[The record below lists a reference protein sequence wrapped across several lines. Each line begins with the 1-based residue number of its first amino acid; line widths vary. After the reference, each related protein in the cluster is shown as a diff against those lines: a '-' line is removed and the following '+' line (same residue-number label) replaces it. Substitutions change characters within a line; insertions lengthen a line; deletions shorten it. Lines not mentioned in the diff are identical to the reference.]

1 MWTLPLPCGS
11 MPESKLRLRPVQ
23 GGLDRSMRA
32 YRAFSQAP
40 WLDKILDLQD
50 LLLQTFSPAEPSGKI
65 LPEVAINR
73 QQQIESEQAIARFSQ
88 TCHATRVAPSRTEL
102 EEVWAACRGLSAC
115 HVAACLVAEITGAE
129 DWRPRLRM
137 LHLLEFLHRQG
148 GAAAIVAD
156 ETLSE
161 IEELLRFL
169 SKEVP
174 QCRAIACHLLC
185 FAVFTELEEVPRE
198 RSSCQQGPDCRKA
211 MSRPSSTASSDTD
224 VPADLPEV
232 RHLDRGDEPEVPAL
246 PPPRL
251 PGCPTLK
258 ATTTTLPEKHETKAL
273 APSASWEAISPVQE
287 VLLPDE
293 LEHDSAKEAHDLA
306 SPGARSLQDMAVPEE
321 HVSQLQ
327 RPYLWLAA
335 VGAVQMESVMDPFAE
350 FELPSRVVQI

>member
-1 MWTLPLPCGS
+1 
-11 MPESKLRLRPVQ
+11 
-23 GGLDRSMRA
+23 MRA

-50 LLLQTFSPAEPSGKI
+50 LLLETFSPAEPSGKI
-65 LPEVAINR
+65 LPEVAVSR

-102 EEVWAACRGLSAC
+102 EEVWAACRGLAAC
-115 HVAACLVAEITGAE
+115 HVAACLVAEITEAE

-137 LHLLEFLHRQG
+137 LHLVEYLHRQG
-148 GAAAIVAD
+148 GAAAVVAD

-185 FAVFTELEEVPRE
+185 FAVFTELEDVPRE
-198 RSSCQQGPDCRKA
+198 RSSCQQVRQA
-211 MSRPSSTASSDTD
+211 SSWPSSTASSDTD

-232 RHLDRGDEPEVPAL
+232 KHLGARGDESEVPAL
-246 PPPRL
+246 PPPPPPL
-251 PGCPTLK
+251 PGFPTK
-258 ATTTTLPEKHETKAL
+258 ATTTTLPEKHETHGTLPEAKAS
-273 APSASWEAISPVQE
+273 APIEAISPVKAP
-287 VLLPDE
+287 LPDE

-306 SPGARSLQDMAVPEE
+306 SPGARSISDMAVPEE
-321 HVSQLQ
+321 HVSLQ

-335 VGAVQMESVMDPFAE
+335 VGAVQMESVLDPFAE